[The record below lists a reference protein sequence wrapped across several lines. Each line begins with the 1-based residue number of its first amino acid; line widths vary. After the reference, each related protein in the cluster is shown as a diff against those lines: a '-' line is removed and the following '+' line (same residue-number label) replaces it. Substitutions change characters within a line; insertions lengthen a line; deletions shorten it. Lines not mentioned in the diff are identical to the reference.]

1 MLAGGS
7 GKDHQYTLIGR
18 PGELGFGSWELA
30 RLSYHV
36 TVYVYSKR
44 AMQKGAKKGSFRW
57 YGRCL
62 SSRHERLT
70 RESSPCALLLQEL
83 PLS

>member
-7 GKDHQYTLIGR
+7 GKDHQYTPI
-18 PGELGFGSWELA
+18 
-30 RLSYHV
+30 V

-44 AMQKGAKKGSFRW
+44 AKRKRANN
-57 YGRCL
+57 
-62 SSRHERLT
+62 RLFPMVRPLPLASGT
-70 RESSPCALLLQEL
+70 TSNRESNPCALLLQEL